1 MMPPKL
7 DLEALETALEQAVAD
22 PDAAALDRA
31 QDVIYDAWD
40 ADGSSDGSMAYRVLA
55 ISPLCADAYTL
66 LAEQPTTSDAD
77 TIELY
82 RLGMMAGERALGTEF
97 KTLHGEFWRWHQTR
111 PYMRARAGLADTLY
125 RTGSRDMAMDHWR
138 AMLDLNP
145 GDNQGVRYSLVLAL
159 LGRDDDRGVRDL
171 LARYDDDAGIV
182 ITYTQVLLAFRDGK
196 PDMSDLVAQAV
207 RANRHVPA
215 ILARTKRGRSSSD
228 GMLTVGGVDEATWY
242 VREAGDAWR
251 ATDGAVARLAELA
264 ATVPPVPKW

>member
-1 MMPPKL
+1 MIQPKL
-7 DLEALETALEQAVAD
+7 DLEAFKAALEQATAD
-22 PDAAALDRA
+22 PDTAALDRA
-31 QDVIYDAWD
+31 QNVIYDAWD
-40 ADGSSDGSMAYRVLA
+40 ADGSSDETMAYRALA

-77 TIELY
+77 AIELY

-97 KTLHGEFWRWHQTR
+97 KTLHGAFWGWHQTR
-111 PYMRARAGLADTLY
+111 PYMRARAGLADALY
-125 RTGSRDMAMDHWR
+125 RTGSRNMALDHWR

-159 LGRDDDRGVRDL
+159 LRRGDDREVHDL
-171 LARYDDDAGIV
+171 LALYDDDAGIV
-182 ITYTQVLLAFRDGK
+182 FIYTHVLLAFRDEK
-196 PDMSDLVAQAV
+196 PDASDLGVQAV

-251 ATDGAVARLAELA
+251 ATDGAVIRLVELA
-264 ATVPPVPKW
+264 AAVPPAPKW